1 MRENIQ
7 PTPLRELIYQQLLDR
22 IVKGEIP
29 PGGPIRDT
37 EVSQTM
43 GVSRTPVREA
53 LLRLSKEGL
62 LQNRHHRGFVVS
74 DMSPDVIRE
83 TYPIIWTLETLALKS
98 LPAVKPARIRKL
110 EKLNE
115 DLENRSHDPVYR
127 IKTDDAWHRELIADC
142 PNRRLQSIIGEMKAV
157 VLRYEYAYMGDVD
170 LVRCSHDE
178 HAAVIQA
185 LGNRG
190 TDAAADLLIKHWQR
204 SLDGLMARL
213 EQANQPSKK
222 KQGES

>member
-29 PGGPIRDT
+29 PGSPIRDT

-74 DMSPDVIRE
+74 DMSPDVILE

-98 LPAVKPARIRKL
+98 LPEVKPSRIRKL
-110 EKLNE
+110 EKLNA
-115 DLENRSHDPVYR
+115 DLENRFDDPVYR

-157 VLRYEYAYMGDVD
+157 VLRYEYAYMGDAD

-185 LGNRG
+185 LGEKG
-190 TDAAADLLIKHWQR
+190 TDVAADMLVKHWQR
-204 SLDGLMARL
+204 SLEGLMDRL
-213 EQANQPSKK
+213 EHAHQTS
-222 KQGES
+222 S